1 MGSCGKA
8 KALWVIVIVASFSVC
23 SLQAQ
28 TFGEVSGHVTDATGA
43 VIPGVSITLTNVN
56 TNASRNVITT
66 EAGAYTFPSVAPG
79 SYKMRSELPGFKT
92 AVSEQFG
99 VQVQQVLRLD
109 VVLQVGQAGE
119 TIDVAAT
126 ADLLQSETATIGT
139 VVENKIITDL
149 PLNGRQYLNL
159 VALSPNVNTL
169 SPAAGQA
176 ASRQGGDR
184 ASQAIS
190 TGGQRIMFDYYT
202 LDGVNNTDPNFNTYV
217 ALPSIDAIQEFK
229 VQIGVYPAEFG
240 HQSTQVNVLTKS
252 GGNAYHG
259 ALFEFLRN
267 DAMDAKPYAF
277 TTVHPAKSPFKWNDY
292 GFELDGP
299 VRIPGLFNGHD
310 KLFFMSN
317 YEALRRRQNSLATY
331 SVPTPAMFTGDF
343 SELLPGTT
351 IYDPITKQPF
361 PNNKIPGDRL
371 DPISVKL
378 LQYYNSATLP
388 DQKLTQNYTQFNS
401 SPINRDGFVSRLDYN
416 ESAKSQW
423 MGRYNW
429 GDENQTT
436 QSLNKAGTKVL
447 TNYEQ
452 YTGSNTRTFTP
463 HLVNEARFGYS
474 RFYNSI
480 GTRLAFDTDAVSQ
493 IGIPG
498 QKGGLPVTW
507 GIPSVGFSGTGF
519 SAIGDSTEG
528 PYANDNS
535 TLQLVEK
542 LSWIHGKHAF
552 AFGVEYNRQNYNQ
565 IGNQFSRGSFTF
577 QANTTRSATN
587 TGGYAFAEFLLG
599 NIFAS
604 TNAVAI
610 ANARFQR
617 NVEHA
622 YIDDT
627 WKLTRKLTLS
637 MGLRWELTPP
647 FTNTL
652 GDYFT
657 VAIPKIEFV
666 TNAPEGDWP
675 YFVRQGN
682 NCSDPYQGLNIRWTS
697 TKAVCGGGL
706 NNNLLETK
714 YKNFA
719 PRLGI
724 AYSLDDKTVVRTG
737 FGVFYNQDIGNAMYF
752 DLARNIAARVTI
764 NSDINSPTLRW
775 SNAIPGGNG
784 SVAQVPPPYAYV
796 AAYDHATSY
805 TMQYLLNVQRQFG
818 LSWVVETNYLGSVSH
833 HLYGF
838 QNVNQATPGTTGNI
852 SGRVPFPNYGVIQL
866 VADGANANYNSGSVK
881 ATRRFSQGMS
891 LTTSYTWSK
900 SIDTTSG
907 IRNQGF
913 DTLFPQD
920 NRCMRCERALSSF
933 DTRHRFVFGGVYELP
948 VGKGKRFNIQNPAA
962 NTLLGGWDLSASTTI
977 QSGVPQT
984 LTIGGVDNAS
994 TGNQGTD
1001 RPTYTGASNGYAANP
1016 TPSRWYDPAAFIEA
1030 PAGTFG
1036 NLGRNTMTT
1045 PHFQSI
1051 DLALHKRFQLPY
1063 NEQHVVQFRLEAFN
1077 VFNHPSWGAPTGN
1090 ILSGA
1095 AFTGAASNAA
1105 HQGFGVINST
1115 AIAMRQLQVALKYS
1129 F

>member
-1 MGSCGKA
+1 MNEFRNLKKVLVVTVVA
-8 KALWVIVIVASFSVC
+8 ALSTC
-23 SLQAQ
+23 CLHAQ
-28 TFGEVSGHVTDATGA
+28 TFGEVTGRVTDPSGA
-43 VIPGVSITLTNVN
+43 IIPGASITLTNVN
-56 TNASRNVITT
+56 TNAARNVVTT
-66 EAGAYTFPSVAPG
+66 ETGTYTFPSVSPG
-79 SYKMRSELPGFKT
+79 FYRLKTELPGFKT
-92 AVSEQFG
+92 TVSEQFG

-109 VVLQVGQAGE
+109 VVLQVGQVSE
-119 TIDVAAT
+119 TIEVAAT

-139 VVENKIITDL
+139 VVENKIISDL

-159 VALSPNVNTL
+159 VALSPNVNVL

-176 ASRQGGDR
+176 GSRQGGDR

-202 LDGVNNTDPNFNTYV
+202 LDGVNNTDPNFNTYI

-259 ALFEFLRN
+259 GLFEFLRN
-267 DAMDAKPYAF
+267 DALDAQPYAF
-277 TTVHPAKSPFKWNDY
+277 TSVHPPKSPFKWNDY

-299 VRIPGLFNGHD
+299 VRIPGLYNGRD

-317 YEALRRRQNSLATY
+317 YEALRRRQNFLATY
-331 SVPTPAMFTGDF
+331 NVATPAMFKGDF
-343 SELLPGTT
+343 SELSGTT

-361 PNNKIPGDRL
+361 EGNKIPPERL
-371 DPISVKL
+371 DPTSLKL
-378 LQYYNSATLP
+378 LQYYNSSTLP
-388 DQKLTQNYTQFNS
+388 GLTNNYTQFNS
-401 SPINRDGFVSRLDYN
+401 SPLNRDGFVLRLDYN
-416 ESAKSQW
+416 ESPKSQW

-436 QSLNKAGTKVL
+436 QGLNRTGTKVI

-474 RFYNSI
+474 RFYNDI
-480 GTRLAFDTDAVSQ
+480 GTRLAFDTDVVSQ

-498 QKGGLPVTW
+498 QKGGLPITW
-507 GIPSVGFSGTGF
+507 GIPFVGFSGTGF
-519 SAIGDSTEG
+519 TGIGDSTEG
-528 PYANDNS
+528 PFVNDNN

-542 LSWIHGKHAF
+542 LSWVHGKHALR
-552 AFGVEYNRQNYNQ
+552 FGFEYNRQNYNQ
-565 IGNQFSRGSFTF
+565 FGNQFSRGSFTF
-577 QANTTRSATN
+577 QPNTTRSATG

-604 TNAVAI
+604 TNAITI
-610 ANARFQR
+610 ANAKFQR

-622 YIDDT
+622 FVDDT
-627 WKLTRKLTLS
+627 WKLTPKLTLS
-637 MGLRWELTPP
+637 LGLRWELTPP

-666 TNAPEGDWP
+666 VNAPEADWP
-675 YFVRQGN
+675 YFVRQGR
-682 NCSDPYQGLNIRWTS
+682 NCTDPYQGLSIRWTK

-706 NNNLLETK
+706 NNNLMETK

-724 AYSLDDKTVVRTG
+724 AYSLDNKTVIRTG
-737 FGVFYNQDIGNAMYF
+737 FGVFYNQDIGNAGYF
-752 DLARNIAARVTI
+752 DLARNIAARVTL
-764 NSDINSPTLRW
+764 NWGDPGTPTLTW
-775 SNAIPGGNG
+775 NNAIPGGNG
-784 SVAQVPPPYAYV
+784 VIAQVPPPYAYV

-805 TMQYLLNVQRQFG
+805 TMQYLLNVQRQIG
-818 LSWVVETNYLGSVSH
+818 VDWAIEAGYLGSVSH

-838 QNVNQATPGTTGNI
+838 QNANQAIPGATGSI
-852 SGRVPFPNYGVIQL
+852 ASRVPFPNYGVIQL
-866 VADGANANYNSGSVK
+866 VADGSNANYNSGSVK
-881 ATRRFSQGMS
+881 ATRRFSKGMS

-900 SIDTTSG
+900 SIDNTSG
-907 IRNQGF
+907 IRNQGY

-920 NRCMRCERALSSF
+920 SRCMQCDRALSSF
-933 DTRHRFVFGGVYELP
+933 DTRHRFVLGGVYELP
-948 VGKGKRFNIQNPAA
+948 VGKGKLWNIQNSAA
-962 NTLLGGWDLSASTTI
+962 NTLFGGWDLSSSFTI
-977 QSGVPQT
+977 QSGVPQN

-1001 RPTYTGASNGYAANP
+1001 RPSYTGIGNGYAANR
-1016 TPSRWYDPAAFIEA
+1016 TPARWYDPASFVEA

-1036 NLGRNTMTT
+1036 NVGRNTMIT

-1063 NEQHVVQFRLEAFN
+1063 NDQHVIQFRLEAFN
-1077 VFNHPSWGAPTGN
+1077 VFNHPSWGAPAAN

-1095 AFTGAASNAA
+1095 PFAGAQSTDAR
-1105 HQGFGVINST
+1105 QGFGVISTT
-1115 AIAMRQLQVALKYS
+1115 AIPMRQLQMALKYS